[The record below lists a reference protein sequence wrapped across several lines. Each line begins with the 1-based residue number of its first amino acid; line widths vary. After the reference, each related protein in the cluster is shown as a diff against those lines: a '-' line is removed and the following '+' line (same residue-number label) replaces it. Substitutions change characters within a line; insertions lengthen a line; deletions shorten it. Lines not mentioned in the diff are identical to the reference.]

1 MSTFFRRI
9 KTFIAPWYHGGIAH
23 LAAVYYGHP
32 SRHMKVIGVTGTKG
46 KSTVVLMIAHIL
58 EAAGHRVASIGSL
71 GTRIGSQSWPN
82 TLKMTMPGR
91 FYLQRFLARAREA
104 RCEYVVM
111 EVTSEGLA
119 QNRHYGVSFDAAVF
133 TNLHPEHIESHGSF
147 DRYREAKEKLF
158 AVTPG
163 THIVNADDA
172 ASEFFARHPAQRTI
186 FFGIGRGDI
195 RASHVV
201 ADAYSASFQVF
212 DTQCT
217 LPLGG
222 RFMVMNALAAIATA
236 AMYDID
242 VPTSCAALKALTMVP
257 GRMQYV
263 QRQPFAVVVDYAH
276 TPDSLRAVYETL
288 KPQGGGR
295 LIVVLGAAGGGRD
308 TWKRPQFGAIAGEHA
323 HEIILTNEDPYDE
336 DPDAI
341 VRAVHAGIP
350 AGASVRVIMDRGQ
363 AIRAAIR
370 LAQPGDVVVIT
381 GKGSETSIAGPRGLR
396 IPWSD
401 AETAQ
406 QALGS

>member
-1 MSTFFRRI
+1 MKSLLRRM
-9 KTFIAPWYHGGIAH
+9 KTAIAPWYHGSVAH
-23 LAAVYYGHP
+23 LAAWYYGYP
-32 SRHMKVIGVTGTKG
+32 SRRMKVIGVTGTKG
-46 KSTVVLMIAHIL
+46 KSTVVLMLAHIL

-104 RCEYVVM
+104 QCEYVVM

-119 QNRHYGVSFDAAVF
+119 QNRHYGVSFDCAVF
-133 TNLHPEHIESHGSF
+133 TNLHPEHIESHGSL

-158 AVTPG
+158 AVTTG
-163 THIVNADDA
+163 VHVINANDA
-172 ASEFFARHPAQRTI
+172 VSESFAQYPAQRTI
-186 FFGIGRGDI
+186 FFGIDRGDI
-195 RASHVV
+195 RASHVSV
-201 ADAYSASFQVF
+201 NAHTASFQVF
-212 DTQCT
+212 DTQCS
-217 LPLGG
+217 LQLGG

-242 VPTSCAALKALTMVP
+242 VPTSCAALGALAVVP
-257 GRMQYV
+257 GRMQYI
-263 QRQPFAVVVDYAH
+263 QRQPFSVVVDYAH

-288 KPQGGGR
+288 KPQKPSR

-308 TWKRPQFGAIAGEHA
+308 TWKRSQFGVIAGEHA
-323 HEIILTNEDPYDE
+323 SEIVLTNEDPYDE

-341 VRAVHAGIP
+341 VHAIHAGIP

-370 LAQPGDVVVIT
+370 LAQTGDVVVIT
-381 GKGSETSIAGPRGLR
+381 GKGSETSIAGPHGLR
-396 IPWSD
+396 VPWSD
-401 AETAQ
+401 VETAQ
-406 QALGS
+406 QALRP